1 MRYLVLQKMKYIRGI
16 QYDMPPMGK
25 DGFPDLATAE
35 GAKAALET
43 LEQRPDLVSYV
54 IVKVQDEKN

>member
-1 MRYLVLQKMKYIRGI
+1 MKYIRGV

-25 DGFPDLATAE
+25 DGFADLPTAE

>member
-1 MRYLVLQKMKYIRGI
+1 MKYLVLQKMKYIRGY

-25 DGFPDLATAE
+25 DGFADLATAE

-54 IVKVQDEKN
+54 IVKVQDEE